1 MINILLSGANG
12 KMGKVIAQI
21 VKSKETMKIVAG
33 FDVVT
38 DTYDDFPIYSS
49 PAEFEG
55 KADVIID
62 FSHPNALLPLLK
74 FAENRQIPAIIATTG
89 LTQEQ
94 KNTLAHT
101 SKRVPI
107 FFSANMSLGV
117 NLMADLVKRAAKV
130 LYENFDIEI
139 IEKHHNQ
146 KIDAPSGTALYIA
159 DEINSVLP
167 QPCHYEYDRH
177 SVRKKRD
184 KKEIGIHAVRGGT
197 IVGEHEVLF
206 AGRDEIIEIKHSANS
221 KEIFAIGAVSA
232 AQFMVGKPAGLY
244 DMNALL
250 SEIE

>member
-1 MINILLSGANG
+1 MIILVPHQSTVRPELRFQFTHGESGIH
-12 KMGKVIAQI
+12 K
-21 VKSKETMKIVAG
+21 
-33 FDVVT
+33 
-38 DTYDDFPIYSS
+38 
-49 PAEFEG
+49 
-55 KADVIID
+55 
-62 FSHPNALLPLLK
+62 LLG
-74 FAENRQIPAIIATTG
+74 NRFRI
-89 LTQEQ
+89 
-94 KNTLAHT
+94 AHT
-101 SKRVPI
+101 DQINNDPAHRQQERNNQQEVHI
-107 FFSANMSLGV
+107 
-117 NLMADLVKRAAKV
+117 AKYFI
-130 LYENFDIEI
+130 L

-167 QPCHYEYDRH
+167 QPYHYEYDRH

-197 IVGEHEVLF
+197 IVGEHDVLF
-206 AGRDEIIEIKHSANS
+206 AGRDEMIEIRHSAAS